1 MISHRECLLG
11 ASSDTFGTSEW
22 SWSDHLGAK
31 SVVGNSTQALVEVA
45 TRDSLLGYTHR
56 VSRTCGQAALTQFHF
71 FTQRQQCWRRDAAWS
86 KAEHGANTLYRPN

>member
-31 SVVGNSTQALVEVA
+31 SVVGNSTQALVQVA
-45 TRDSLLGYTHR
+45 TRQPARLH
-56 VSRTCGQAALTQFHF
+56 TQ
-71 FTQRQQCWRRDAAWS
+71 S
-86 KAEHGANTLYRPN
+86 